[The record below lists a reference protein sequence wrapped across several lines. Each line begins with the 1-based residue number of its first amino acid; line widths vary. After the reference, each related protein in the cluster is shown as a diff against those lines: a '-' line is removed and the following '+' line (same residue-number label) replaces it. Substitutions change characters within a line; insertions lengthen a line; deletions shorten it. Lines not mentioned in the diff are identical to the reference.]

1 MKLKRWVRSSLITG
15 IILCAGLAGA
25 YAWFYYK
32 MWNKPVG
39 SRDGWCLEITPE
51 QAQSGSWKALNTD
64 IAGVI
69 EWRRWSAY
77 AGRYCEPGIVS
88 AHEIARRIA
97 TGQREEVAVAIPA
110 KRSIQQLAGAVAPKL
125 NADSARIVALLQP
138 DSIQWRI
145 VTNTYNMYWEADAQ
159 DLKERLLKES
169 VRWWNRK
176 RIEQAWELGMSQK
189 EVVTL
194 ASIVQE
200 ETANR
205 SEAKTVA
212 GLYLNRLER
221 GMLLQADPTLKFAL
235 GDWTIQR
242 LLDKDKNVL
251 SPYNTY
257 RNTGLPPGPIRIP
270 EAFYIDAVLNAE
282 SHDYLFMCAR
292 PDGSGR
298 HAFARRYGQHLKN
311 ARAWQDMLNRE
322 RIYR

>member
-1 MKLKRWVRSSLITG
+1 MKLKRWVRSLLIAAV
-15 IILCAGLAGA
+15 ILCAGLSGA

-39 SRDGWCLEITPE
+39 LRDGWCIEITPE
-51 QAQSGSWKALNTD
+51 QAQSGSWKILNSDVT
-64 IAGVI
+64 GVI

-97 TGQREEVAVAIPA
+97 TGQREEVAVVIPA

-145 VTNTYNMYWEADAQ
+145 ITNTYSMYWEADAQ

-169 VRWWNRK
+169 IRWWNRK
-176 RIEQAWELGMSQK
+176 RIEQAWELGLSQK

-235 GDWTIQR
+235 GDWTIKR

-292 PDGSGR
+292 PDGSGT
-298 HAFARRYGQHLKN
+298 HAFARRYSQHLKN